1 MITLSE
7 YLGFIFKEISLARKI
22 ADDNALIIAK
32 QYAKDDLLKYFSA
45 PRFKIPSLDL
55 KIPVAI
61 AGAKFTKIQK
71 VNLKEETFLI
81 FIMSELRKAEQ
92 SFLLKKQG
100 ADSNNP
106 TIVGA
111 IPVVPIR
118 PFKPNL
124 VGVSSPIINK
134 KDIDKL
140 NILIAAFYKI
150 LSEEGILDNLENES
164 KINCSQIFT
173 AYIQEKKLTEEFKK
187 HDANNTIFE
196 IFRTNTLKKIQ
207 ENIVVL
213 ENKIENLL
221 VDPETQ
227 KIKEQGNDISIFQ
240 INTTIVEDGFY
251 VRSITDD
258 KNNKVQVV
266 EFE

>member
-7 YLGFIFKEISLARKI
+7 YLGFIFKEISIARKM
-22 ADDNALIIAK
+22 ADDNALAIAK

-45 PRFKIPSLDL
+45 PRFKIPSLEL

-61 AGAKFTKIQK
+61 AGARFTKIQK
-71 VNLKEETFLI
+71 INIKAEI
-81 FIMSELRKAEQ
+81 FSAFMMSELRKAEQ
-92 SFLLKKQG
+92 SILLKKQG
-100 ADSNNP
+100 ANSNNP
-106 TIVGA
+106 TVVGA

-118 PFKPNL
+118 PFKPNII
-124 VGVSSPIINK
+124 GIGSPVISK
-134 KDIDKL
+134 KEIDKIS
-140 NILIAAFYKI
+140 NLIESFFKL
-150 LSEEGILDNLENES
+150 LSEEDIIDNLENET
-164 KINCSQIFT
+164 KINCSQVFS
-173 AYIQEKKLTEEFKK
+173 AYIDEKRLTEDFKT

-196 IFRTNTLKKIQ
+196 AFRINTLKKIQ
-207 ENIVVL
+207 ENIVVI

-227 KIKEQGNDISIFQ
+227 KIKEQGSDISIFQ

-251 VRSITDD
+251 VKSVTDD
-258 KNNKVQVV
+258 KNNKIQIV